1 MTFSILQELK
11 IAREEKARIEEKME
25 VWEGRFSL
33 SQKETSAKE
42 SLIHELHQKVQALE
56 DDNLALRKK
65 AAKSDELEQEKVAH
79 LHQALDTLSAQV
91 LIIF

>member
-1 MTFSILQELK
+1 LQELK
-11 IAREEKARIEEKME
+11 IALEEKARIEEKMD

-56 DDNLALRKK
+56 EDNWALKKK
-65 AAKSDELEQEKVAH
+65 AAESDELEREKVAH
-79 LHQALDTLSAQV
+79 LHQALDALSAKV
-91 LIIF
+91 MIVF